1 MRVRVDADKAA
12 RSPVRS
18 VTHRVA
24 HLAARAGRVA
34 ATSTKQGPR
43 KDVRCGRRG
52 RDSLCSA
59 VAPRN
64 FLSSK
69 FGISNMHY
77 SHWGKK
83 PLLPRRLVPSA
94 RGAGRGGARRG
105 GAGKSG
111 GRGPARLTLHGFAS
125 GEGGLAASDSEG
137 EWTRKQRRRGLRLGR
152 PEPDPGGGGPGGD
165 AQGSAAGCD
174 YGTLL
179 GARGLELELRARSG
193 LGGCVGPR
201 PASGSLAGQEQS
213 LSPGAEA
220 SGVLEASWARP
231 GGLAVG
237 RRSVCRWYPSP

>member
-1 MRVRVDADKAA
+1 MPSNRQGPWGFRWSD
-12 RSPVRS
+12 PGW
-18 VTHRVA
+18 HRV
-24 HLAARAGRVA
+24 
-34 ATSTKQGPR
+34 S
-43 KDVRCGRRG
+43 
-52 RDSLCSA
+52 
-59 VAPRN
+59 
-64 FLSSK
+64 
-69 FGISNMHY
+69 
-77 SHWGKK
+77 
-83 PLLPRRLVPSA
+83 PSA
-94 RGAGRGGARRG
+94 RQAELCARPFLGRSPLHVESLEPYTQPGAEQGRGPVAPMGGQKGARVRAAGRGGARRG